1 MKSILEIFKLAVPCL
16 SCLAHVTFAIE
27 NTSSIQVIDAT
38 QIVVANQHSDSVSFI
53 DLGSTPELVS
63 EISVGLAPQTLAF
76 DRDRERIW
84 VVNQAENTI
93 AVISSK
99 TKVVEGKIRTA
110 DGPFGIVMDK
120 ALAYV
125 SSQESNVIQIFDLNN
140 FVEIVSIAVPPEP
153 RGMALSAESNRL
165 MVTHFS
171 SGQLTL
177 INTADF
183 SVIQTISLGS
193 RATLT
198 QSIAIDAN
206 QLLAYVPNTIRN
218 SDNKNLA
225 FDTTVFPFVSVVDLE
240 ELVHLRSKRIAIDV
254 IDEPVGIP
262 LESLLDGDTLYVV
275 NAASNDLTIIDTISG
290 KSIKHQEV
298 GSFPIGI
305 ASNPVSGDIY
315 VDNALDGTI
324 TVLDSENFDVVTTLE
339 VTTLPIDPKILNGQ
353 KLFHSSDDTRMAK
366 DQWISCATCHFDGGT
381 DHTNWFFPDGLR
393 NTPSLVGASL
403 TGPFHWSGNLDEI
416 QDVEETIRDLQ
427 GGTGLVAGAANCTP
441 SCDGEEKNAGRSIE
455 LDDLSAYVSSLKFP
469 LKTRQDSSVLTGSV
483 ARGHELFFNP
493 ENGCAVCHT
502 PPLYTDGL
510 NHWLTQPDLSEKNLN
525 TPSLLRLEGSAPY
538 LHDGK
543 ALTLQQVLLPK
554 PLGYRHGNLQSSSA
568 TDVEDLVNFLNS
580 LEPQQALQVQL
591 LDTAIKLPQTNSPSI
606 AIANVEFFYSTSKEE
621 DRTVLDLGF
630 RHGANVATDVYIVV
644 EQLSNGQI
652 WSLDRELN
660 LLEMGVDS
668 FAPTETFE
676 RPSEF
681 RGINLPSTV
690 VDQADLDAVY
700 RIHAVAVRGG
710 KTPFILNN
718 WLSFDSKILR

>member
-1 MKSILEIFKLAVPCL
+1 MRPTLEILKLAVSGL

-53 DLGSTPELVS
+53 DLGPTPELVS

-93 AVISSK
+93 TVISSK

-110 DGPFGIVMDK
+110 DGPFGIVMDE

-125 SSQESNVIQIFDLNN
+125 SSQESNVIQVFDLNN

-240 ELVHLRSKRIAIDV
+240 ELVHLRSNRIAIDV

-305 ASNPVSGDIY
+305 ASNPVSGYIY

-324 TVLDSENFDVVTTLE
+324 TVLDSENIDVVTTLE

-568 TDVEDLVNFLNS
+568 TDVEDLVNFF
-580 LEPQQALQVQL
+580 
-591 LDTAIKLPQTNSPSI
+591 
-606 AIANVEFFYSTSKEE
+606 EFTRTSA
-621 DRTVLDLGF
+621 G
-630 RHGANVATDVYIVV
+630 VA
-644 EQLSNGQI
+644 S
-652 WSLDRELN
+652 S
-660 LLEMGVDS
+660 
-668 FAPTETFE
+668 A
-676 RPSEF
+676 
-681 RGINLPSTV
+681 
-690 VDQADLDAVY
+690 A
-700 RIHAVAVRGG
+700 
-710 KTPFILNN
+710 
-718 WLSFDSKILR
+718 

>member
-1 MKSILEIFKLAVPCL
+1 MKSILKIFKLAVPCL

-93 AVISSK
+93 SVISSK

-110 DGPFGIVMDK
+110 NGPFGIVMDE

-125 SSQESNVIQIFDLNN
+125 SSQESNVIQVFDLNN

-153 RGMALSAESNRL
+153 RGMALSAESSRL
-165 MVTHFS
+165 LVTHFS

-206 QLLAYVPNTIRN
+206 QLLAYIPNTIRN
-218 SDNKNLA
+218 SDNTNLA

-240 ELVHLRSKRIAIDV
+240 ELVHLRSDRIAIDV

-275 NAASNDLTIIDTISG
+275 NAASNDVTVIDTNSR
-290 KSIKHQEV
+290 KAIKHLEV
-298 GSFPIGI
+298 GSFPLGI
-305 ASNPVSGDIY
+305 ASNHATGDLY

-324 TVLDSENFDVVTTLE
+324 TVIDSDNLGVSKTIEATI
-339 VTTLPIDPKILNGQ
+339 LPTDPGILNGQ

-393 NTPSLVGASL
+393 NTPSLVGANL

-416 QDVEETIRDLQ
+416 QDVEETIRILQ
-427 GGTGLVAGAANCTP
+427 GGSGLVAGDTNCSP
-441 SCDGEEKNAGRSIE
+441 SCNGEEKNSGRSIE
-455 LDDLSAYVSSLKFP
+455 LDDLAAYVTSLKFT
-469 LKTRQDSSVLTGSV
+469 LKKTELSSTEAASIAKGK
-483 ARGHELFFNP
+483 ELFFGAIN
-493 ENGCAVCHT
+493 NCASCHV

-510 NHWLTQPDLSEKNLN
+510 NHKLLQPDLSEKTLN
-525 TPSLLRLEGSAPY
+525 TPSLLRLEQSAPY

-543 ALTLQQVLLPK
+543 AKSLDQVLMPP
-554 PLGYRHGNLQSSSA
+554 PLGYGHGEVQGSSTSNI
-568 TDVEDLVNFLNS
+568 EDLINYIKS
-580 LEPQQALQVQL
+580 LEPQPQLQFQPS
-591 LDTAIKLPQTNSPSI
+591 DTEIIGPPSGNPSV
-606 AIANVEFFYSTSKEE
+606 ARAKVGFFFETSEE
-621 DRTVLDLGF
+621 SGLTVLKLGYT
-630 RHGANVATDVYIVV
+630 HGANVATDLYVVV
-644 EQLSNGQI
+644 EHLTTKKI
-652 WSLDRELN
+652 WSLDQELN
-660 LLEMGVDS
+660 LSEIDETS
-668 FAPTETFE
+668 FSPTATYFQPSGFQSVTF
-676 RPSEF
+676 
-681 RGINLPSTV
+681 PSTV
-690 VDQADLDAVY
+690 VDPSDLNSDY
-700 RIHAVAVRGG
+700 RIHVVAVREGR
-710 KTPFILNN
+710 TPFAAEN
-718 WLSFDSKILR
+718 WLSSDAEILE

>member
-1 MKSILEIFKLAVPCL
+1 
-16 SCLAHVTFAIE
+16 
-27 NTSSIQVIDAT
+27 
-38 QIVVANQHSDSVSFI
+38 
-53 DLGSTPELVS
+53 
-63 EISVGLAPQTLAF
+63 
-76 DRDRERIW
+76 
-84 VVNQAENTI
+84 
-93 AVISSK
+93 
-99 TKVVEGKIRTA
+99 
-110 DGPFGIVMDK
+110 
-120 ALAYV
+120 
-125 SSQESNVIQIFDLNN
+125 
-140 FVEIVSIAVPPEP
+140 
-153 RGMALSAESNRL
+153 MALSLESNRL

-275 NAASNDLTIIDTISG
+275 NAASNDLTIIDTISR

-298 GSFPIGI
+298 GSFPMGI

-324 TVLDSENFDVVTTLE
+324 TVLDSENLDVVTTLE

-416 QDVEETIRDLQ
+416 QDVEE
-427 GGTGLVAGAANCTP
+427 GEGPTGRHWLVAGAANCTP
-441 SCDGEEKNAGRSIE
+441 SCDGEEK
-455 LDDLSAYVSSLKFP
+455 
-469 LKTRQDSSVLTGSV
+469 TRWEEYR
-483 ARGHELFFNP
+483 AR
-493 ENGCAVCHT
+493 
-502 PPLYTDGL
+502 
-510 NHWLTQPDLSEKNLN
+510 
-525 TPSLLRLEGSAPY
+525 
-538 LHDGK
+538 
-543 ALTLQQVLLPK
+543 
-554 PLGYRHGNLQSSSA
+554 
-568 TDVEDLVNFLNS
+568 
-580 LEPQQALQVQL
+580 
-591 LDTAIKLPQTNSPSI
+591 
-606 AIANVEFFYSTSKEE
+606 
-621 DRTVLDLGF
+621 
-630 RHGANVATDVYIVV
+630 
-644 EQLSNGQI
+644 
-652 WSLDRELN
+652 
-660 LLEMGVDS
+660 
-668 FAPTETFE
+668 
-676 RPSEF
+676 
-681 RGINLPSTV
+681 
-690 VDQADLDAVY
+690 
-700 RIHAVAVRGG
+700 
-710 KTPFILNN
+710 
-718 WLSFDSKILR
+718 